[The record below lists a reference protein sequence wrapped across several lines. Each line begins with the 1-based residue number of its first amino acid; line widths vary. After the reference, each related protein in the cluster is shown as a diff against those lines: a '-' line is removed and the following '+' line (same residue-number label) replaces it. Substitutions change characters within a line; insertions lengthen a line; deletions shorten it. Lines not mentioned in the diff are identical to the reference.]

1 MKVITKNDIEYEVV
15 RAEKEYL
22 KVLKPIKEMNRVV
35 IPSEVDG
42 IPVKEI
48 DGRAFAGSLLKEL
61 VIKEGVETIG
71 DSAFYHCLSLEY
83 VHLPQSLKII
93 KNEAFAGCEKLSNV
107 DVQEGLHTIEKFAF
121 ANCDLSGA
129 FHFPETLRV
138 IGKNAFKNSLLK
150 EANLGS
156 NLNSIGEYAFS
167 NMEQLKTVTFS
178 EGLKRIGTGAFQN
191 STMFENISFPESV
204 TYIGYNALDGC
215 DSLKSIY
222 IGPNAKIDSIDD
234 DFAFACIS
242 LEQIIVSP
250 KHESYKVIDGV
261 LYNTESSAL
270 IKVPSMLD
278 KQKITVPEGV
288 ELTAFACFED
298 IQNVKTIIFKG
309 HTIHNLELSYLD
321 TAKNPLTIRCVPGSY
336 VEETIEKMNINI
348 SPLTSELTDFL
359 ENISEE
365 VKDINIK

>member
-15 RAEKEYL
+15 RDKKEYL

-71 DSAFYHCLSLEY
+71 DSAFYHCSSLEY
-83 VHLPQSLKII
+83 VHLPKSLKTI
-93 KNEAFAGCEKLSNV
+93 KSEAFAGCEKLSNV

-250 KHESYKVIDGV
+250 KHESYKVIDGI

-278 KQKITVPEGV
+278 KQKITVPEWV

-298 IQNVKTIIFKG
+298 IQNVKTIVFKG

-365 VKDINIK
+365 MKDINIK